1 MIRFSVVD
9 DSGAITNYKFM
20 TENGKIYFNHYF
32 SPNQVYELPVWTE
45 GTAPM
50 RIVINS
56 EYILKDGKITINVE
70 PYYYNNLDK
79 RFSDKQN
86 VLESGVNVK
95 TVNGLSILGS
105 GNVDLPSISMAYAG
119 ALAAINVSNVQD
131 AIDKAIEVLGNA
143 TYRDIEISV
152 SKDGYYLNATGKEI
166 ADQSSQIS
174 IPIVLKRGR
183 LYFYMYR
190 AVKYVYHIY

>member
-1 MIRFSVVD
+1 M
-9 DSGAITNYKFM
+9 
-20 TENGKIYFNHYF
+20 
-32 SPNQVYELPVWTE
+32 
-45 GTAPM
+45 
-50 RIVINS
+50 
-56 EYILKDGKITINVE
+56 
-70 PYYYNNLDK
+70 DK

-183 LYFYMYR
+183 LYFLH
-190 AVKYVYHIY
+190 VQGC